1 MPALLFD
8 MDGTVIDSEPLW
20 LEAEIEVMKELGFE
34 WNEQD
39 QFNCLGGP
47 MERTEN
53 YMQARSGN
61 VKPHGYFAKRL
72 TEVMKYKFE
81 HNLTVM
87 TDALRLIKGARE
99 HGIKTALVTAS
110 SRDLMQIAITKF
122 PDDSFD
128 VCISKDDVSRSKP
141 DPEPYLKAAEILKTE
156 IGNTVVLEDSLTGV
170 KSGLASGAQV
180 VGISHSINF
189 EKSLNLRVVS
199 SLKEIDFSDLL
210 KWYPFLDLAR

>member
-1 MPALLFD
+1 
-8 MDGTVIDSEPLW
+8 
-20 LEAEIEVMKELGFE
+20 
-34 WNEQD
+34 
-39 QFNCLGGP
+39 
-47 MERTEN
+47 
-53 YMQARSGN
+53 
-61 VKPHGYFAKRL
+61 
-72 TEVMKYKFE
+72 
-81 HNLTVM
+81 
-87 TDALRLIKGARE
+87 
-99 HGIKTALVTAS
+99 
-110 SRDLMQIAITKF
+110 MQIAITKF

-156 IGNTVVLEDSLTGV
+156 IGKTVVLEDSLTGV

>member
-1 MPALLFD
+1 
-8 MDGTVIDSEPLW
+8 
-20 LEAEIEVMKELGFE
+20 
-34 WNEQD
+34 
-39 QFNCLGGP
+39 
-47 MERTEN
+47 
-53 YMQARSGN
+53 
-61 VKPHGYFAKRL
+61 
-72 TEVMKYKFE
+72 MKYKFE
-81 HNLTVM
+81 HNLIVM

-210 KWYPFLDLAR
+210 KWYPFLDLPR